1 MAKHKRKAR
10 KMKKSKV
17 KISREGQCCFC
28 GNRNGLQLH
37 HIIQKRFGGSDSK
50 ENLILICPK
59 CHRVYHM
66 LSDLNLNHVLRNRNI
81 ERHEIRETKIKPIT
95 VTPTKVV
102 TQPVITPEKEVV
114 EKTPIYI
121 SGGDVVINF

>member
-28 GNRNGLQLH
+28 GSRNGLQLH

-50 ENLILICPK
+50 ENLILICPE
-59 CHRVYHM
+59 CHRMYHQ
-66 LSDLNLNHVLRNRNI
+66 LTDRLLDYVLTRDKIHHHRI
-81 ERHEIRETKIKPIT
+81 VEKHETPKPII
-95 VTPTKVV
+95 VKPK
-102 TQPVITPEKEVV
+102 QPVITPEKEVV